1 MECTKRDVPP
11 VNYDEG
17 SDDSDDDDAPPPIAS
32 CFAFATVPRP
42 PPPIGKRK
50 RNSKANEAS
59 KTKATAFDGHTK
71 AAEAG
76 SARAMNAVGLCYDSG
91 RGVPKDMAKAIE
103 WYTKAAEKGY
113 SSAMINL
120 GGIHDDEAKEWK
132 AKAAQTGH
140 KASKAAM
147 DYLAGY
153 HEQKAKEWY
162 TKAKATNN
170 EADEASKTGGK
181 RNATDAGIG
190 EPSDATEDGAPVTPD
205 DPEEANAQRKKKR
218 LRLDEEDDQ
227 KVQHTVTPQSL
238 SGS

>member
-1 MECTKRDVPP
+1 M
-11 VNYDEG
+11 
-17 SDDSDDDDAPPPIAS
+17 
-32 CFAFATVPRP
+32 
-42 PPPIGKRK
+42 
-50 RNSKANEAS
+50 
-59 KTKATAFDGHTK
+59 
-71 AAEAG
+71 
-76 SARAMNAVGLCYDSG
+76 VGCLG
-91 RGVPKDMAKAIE
+91 
-103 WYTKAAEKGY
+103 
-113 SSAMINL
+113 L
-120 GGIHDDEAKEWK
+120 GGIHDDEAKR
-132 AKAAQTGH
+132 AKAAHTGH
-140 KASKAAM
+140 KASEATM
-147 DYLAGY
+147 DYLAY

-162 TKAKATNN
+162 TKAKAPNN

>member
-1 MECTKRDVPP
+1 
-11 VNYDEG
+11 
-17 SDDSDDDDAPPPIAS
+17 
-32 CFAFATVPRP
+32 
-42 PPPIGKRK
+42 
-50 RNSKANEAS
+50 
-59 KTKATAFDGHTK
+59 
-71 AAEAG
+71 
-76 SARAMNAVGLCYDSG
+76 
-91 RGVPKDMAKAIE
+91 
-103 WYTKAAEKGY
+103 
-113 SSAMINL
+113 MINL

-190 EPSDATEDGAPVTPD
+190 EPS
-205 DPEEANAQRKKKR
+205 EEANAQRKKKR

>member
-32 CFAFATVPRP
+32 CFAFAF
-42 PPPIGKRK
+42 K
-50 RNSKANEAS
+50 S
-59 KTKATAFDGHTK
+59 KTKATAFDGHIK
-71 AAEAG
+71 EAEAG

-91 RGVPKDMAKAIE
+91 RGVTKDMEKAIE

-162 TKAKATNN
+162 AKATNN